1 MNKKPTIKI
10 VKRDELK
17 RIAETPERSEPGDTP
32 ADSTRQMVK
41 TVTTWVRE
49 FKQKGD
55 NEAESVLTVLF
66 EKTPRPSE
74 A

>member
-10 VKRDELK
+10 VKRDE
-17 RIAETPERSEPGDTP
+17 RRRNAETPERLEPSDTP

-55 NEAESVLTVLF
+55 TEAERVLTVLF
-66 EKTPRPSE
+66 EKSLRPNE

>member
-10 VKRDELK
+10 VKREERK
-17 RIAETPERSEPGDTP
+17 RVGQRPEAPDTDETP
-32 ADSTRQMVK
+32 AQVTRQMVK

-55 NEAESVLTVLF
+55 NEAERVLTVLF
-66 EKTPRPSE
+66 EKTPRPKE